1 MGFCERY
8 MPASSNIKKVK
19 IALVGT
25 SGKMGQMVSSLA
37 KKDPEIELSDAGD
50 VVIDFSTPEG
60 TRAAIAL
67 GKPLVTGTTG
77 LSKEIFS
84 ELAELAKRVP
94 VLHSPNFSLGIALC
108 FEMLEQMSARLK
120 KFSQIEIQEI
130 HHTQKADSPSG
141 TALKMAEI
149 LGVDE
154 VHAERVGDIVGI
166 HQVNFLF
173 NNEKL
178 SLRHEALSR
187 EAFAQGA
194 LIAAKFLF
202 NKPPKLYSLSDVFH

>member
-1 MGFCERY
+1 
-8 MPASSNIKKVK
+8 MPANSNTKKVK
-19 IALVGT
+19 VFLVGA
-25 SGKMGQMVSSLA
+25 SGKMGQMVATLA
-37 KKDPEIELSDAGD
+37 EKDPEVELSDVGD

-67 GKPLVTGTTG
+67 GKPLVSGTTG
-77 LSKEIFS
+77 LSEEIFN
-84 ELAELAKRVP
+84 ELAALSKRVP

-108 FEMLEQMSARLK
+108 FEMLEQMSAKLK

-130 HHTQKADSPSG
+130 HHTQKVDAPSG

-149 LGVDE
+149 LGVDK
-154 VHAERVGDIVGI
+154 VHSERIGDVVGI

-194 LIAAKFLF
+194 LVAAKFLF
-202 NKPPKLYSLSDVFH
+202 NKPPKLYSLGEVFH